1 LKEIAAP
8 HFSACPPIFHFYP
21 TMPLYYALPLAFGL
35 TGAIAITL
43 ILMEVVPKVL
53 EERERRKSREGRAA
67 VATRRKEVPVQAK
80 GSARE
85 GNGWGY
91 EIRQRKGK
99 AKMRKD
105 QREDEQEVSIIT
117 LCIGFSLMRGSLDT
131 QAQSLLRPIKTE
143 REDGGARYVL
153 SNPSDVELSSPDV
166 ERRPIK
172 SSTYKPLHPI
182 HETITTTTAP
192 PATELTKP
200 SQTRSKSESKNS
212 SSPSL
217 IPAPPISEQ
226 PWCPTAF
233 NLLDVDRT
241 RRPPDR
247 TSNEPVPS
255 DFESHNSSS
264 FSSPILLPTTSTST
278 SAFASP
284 SLSHTTDPD
293 WIFDHSITSSPSK
306 RDPKKLESES
316 GSDAGWFRLSDDD
329 DDDDQREGEGDAR
342 EIGGSREVEEGAMR
356 EWEKVGERK
365 RS

>member
-1 LKEIAAP
+1 
-8 HFSACPPIFHFYP
+8 
-21 TMPLYYALPLAFGL
+21 MPLYYALPLAFGL

-43 ILMEVVPKVL
+43 ILIEVVPKVL

-105 QREDEQEVSIIT
+105 QRVDKDE
-117 LCIGFSLMRGSLDT
+117 
-131 QAQSLLRPIKTE
+131 AQSLLRPIKTE
-143 REDGGARYVL
+143 REDEGARYVL

-172 SSTYKPLHPI
+172 SSTYKPLRPI

-192 PATELTKP
+192 PATEPAKP
-200 SQTRSKSESKNS
+200 SQTRSKSDLKNS

-217 IPAPPISEQ
+217 ISALPTSEQ

-233 NLLDVDRT
+233 DLLDVDRT
-241 RRPPDR
+241 DRQPDQ
-247 TSNEPVPS
+247 TSNDRKPS
-255 DFESHNSSS
+255 ELESHHSSS

-278 SAFASP
+278 SAFNSP

-329 DDDDQREGEGDAR
+329 DDDDDQRGGEGDAR
-342 EIGGSREVEEGAMR
+342 EIAGSREVEEGAMR
-356 EWEKVGERK
+356 EWEKVGKETGVEK
-365 RS
+365 GLL